1 MPLILGTNSI
11 KDTSYDVANSLR
23 FNSADSARLTRTQT
37 SGDRN
42 KATFSAWVKRSKLG
56 ANQGFFGIHGA
67 SSDAGQIEI
76 RFQSSGEGFHISGYA
91 TNWRRTSASFRDV
104 SAWYHLVVA
113 FDTTLSTAGDRVKV
127 YVNGVQ
133 TTAFAASENPDED
146 EDLPFG
152 LNGAT
157 CSVGSDFN
165 AGSAGNFFG
174 GYLAEVVL
182 IDGQQLEPT
191 SFGEFDE
198 DSPTIWKPKD
208 VSGLTFGN
216 NGFYLDFEDSSSLGN
231 DAAGSNNF
239 TATNLAATDQST
251 DTCTNNFATLNPLF
265 PESNISYSE
274 GNLKVSGDGSANWSS
289 AIPTFG
295 LTNGK
300 WYWEWT
306 ATSSSNAFVGIVSES
321 LIRSNSLITD
331 STPYDQ
337 NGLILYFTGGRKTVD
352 GTDTESHFTA
362 WSSGTMSCA
371 LDLDSGTRTIKMYHN
386 GSQTGDTI
394 NLTGN
399 FASGDAVFPVFMVNS
414 GSNTSIIN
422 ANFGS
427 PSYANS
433 SDAADGNGYGAFEY
447 APPSGYYAINTKNLA
462 EHG

>member
-1 MPLILGTNSI
+1 MPTILGANTLS
-11 KDTSYDVANSLR
+11 SGYDVANSLR

-133 TTAFAASENPDED
+133 TTAFAASGNPDED

-208 VSGLTFGN
+208 VSGLPFGN

-251 DTCTNNFATLNPLF
+251 DTCTNNFTTLNSLF

-274 GNLKVSGDGSANWSS
+274 GNIKVSGDGSANWSS

-306 ATSSSNAFVGIVSES
+306 ATSNNNAFVGIVSES

-337 NGLILYFTGGRKTVD
+337 SGLILYFTAGRKTVD

-394 NLTGN
+394 NLTSN

>member
-1 MPLILGTNSI
+1 MPTILGANTLS
-11 KDTSYDVANSLR
+11 SGYDVANSLR

-76 RFQSSGEGFHISGYA
+76 RFQSSGEGFHISGHA

-251 DTCTNNFATLNPLF
+251 DTCTNNFTTLNSLF

>member
-1 MPLILGTNSI
+1 MPTILGANTLS
-11 KDTSYDVANSLR
+11 SGYDVANSLR

-67 SSDAGQIEI
+67 SSDAGQLEI

-133 TTAFAASENPDED
+133 TTAFAASGNPDED

-182 IDGQQLEPT
+182 IDGQQLDPT

-216 NGFYLDFEDSSSLGN
+216 NGFYLDFEDSSSLGT

-251 DTCTNNFATLNPLF
+251 DTCTNNFTTLNSLF

-274 GNLKVSGDGSANWSS
+274 GNIKVSGDGSANWSS

-306 ATSSSNAFVGIVSES
+306 ATSNNNAFVGIVSES

-337 NGLILYFTGGRKTVD
+337 SGLILYFTAGRKTVD

-394 NLTGN
+394 NLTSN